1 MGDFVTRFEN
11 KEQDMPGTPNTP
23 KLAVKVRGTR
33 IAIALQEI
41 EDAWEAED
49 YAGAAI
55 LSRQLL
61 QSDPGAIQGLV
72 HLARAAALIGDWDDV
87 AEAGGALVRSS
98 PKDAFVAAG
107 KLNRAGRALEAA
119 KIFAQLNVQ
128 EDWFDAEAANLA
140 RKDADL
146 LIAAGEA
153 AVTKEDSEAAN
164 VIWVAGV
171 QIAPRSQILAGKVR
185 RLTRG
190 LKMALANLD
199 PDKDPDD
206 YADVCRDLAWVNP
219 SNLAAAV
226 RFARASERSGE
237 TTAVDAWLKVLSLA
251 PDNEA
256 AAARLGNLA
265 GKGQL
270 EDHAIS
276 GLLALGRGETFDPI
290 IKVLAA
296 GRDARARKALDKDIR
311 LATQRAAKLKR
322 EANPKAYLAAWKDVL
337 ALEPDNLRA
346 ARKVIGG
353 AGHLRDYA
361 ALVDGWAAYLEI
373 TPEAAGADRLAAA
386 ALRAGD
392 EQRALECLARNRLTG
407 ELPKAR
413 LNALCKRVLQ
423 AGKVALRDS
432 EFDFTLACYQTLT
445 LVDHA
450 GADGLRFALANALA
464 ASARRSEIEGD
475 RAGAVAQAEQ
485 ALELVPDHAAALT
498 LVARHRGDKG
508 PSHLSRAL
516 RDQDSH
522 GSNAALELTES

>member
-1 MGDFVTRFEN
+1 
-11 KEQDMPGTPNTP
+11 MPGTPNTP
-23 KLAVKVRGTR
+23 KLALKVKATR
-33 IAIALQEI
+33 IAIALQDI
-41 EDAWEAED
+41 RAAWEAED
-49 YAGAAI
+49 YAGAAG
-55 LSRQLL
+55 LSRELL
-61 QSDPGAIQGLV
+61 KSDPDATEGLV
-72 HLARAAALIGDWDDV
+72 HLARAATLTGDWNDV
-87 AEAGGALVRSS
+87 AEAGEALVRSS

-119 KIFAQLNVQ
+119 TIFARLNVQ
-128 EDWFDAEAANLA
+128 EDWFDAESANLA

-153 AVTKEDSEAAN
+153 ASMKEDSWAAK
-164 VIWVAGV
+164 VIWVAGA

-190 LKMALANLD
+190 LKMSLANLD
-199 PDKDPDD
+199 PDKNPDE
-206 YADVCRDLAWVNP
+206 YLDVCRDLAWVNP
-219 SNLAAAV
+219 SNLAAVV

-237 TTAVDAWLKVLSLA
+237 TTAVDAWLKVLALA

-256 AAARLGNLA
+256 ATTRLGSLA

-270 EDHAIS
+270 EDHAIA
-276 GLLALGRGETFDPI
+276 GLLALGRSKTSDPI
-290 IKVLAA
+290 IQVLAG
-296 GRDARARKALDKDIR
+296 GRDARAKKALDKEVR

-337 ALEPDNLRA
+337 TLEPNNLRA

-373 TPEAAGADRLAAA
+373 TPDAAGADRLAAA

-392 EQRALECLARNRLTG
+392 EQRALDCLARNRLTG

-413 LNALCKRVLQ
+413 LNALCKRILH

-432 EFDFTLACYQTLT
+432 EFDFTLACYQTLR
-445 LVDHA
+445 LVDYA

-464 ASARRSEIEGD
+464 GSARKAEIEGD
-475 RAGAVAQAEQ
+475 RAVAVAQAEE

-498 LVARHRGDKG
+498 LVARHRSDKRA
-508 PSHLSRAL
+508 SRISGAL
-516 RDQDSH
+516 PDQGQGRYENS
-522 GSNAALELTES
+522 APLELMES